1 MRCGRAAATLAAR
14 RRIMLNTADMIIAC
28 PACTTR
34 YVVPDSAIGLDG
46 RTVRCAKC
54 RHSWFQ
60 EGALPA
66 QADQPLAAQVAA
78 PPPPA
83 QSPPPSSLPSERA
96 EVSVTHGEAASA
108 GAGPDPAATPEEAS
122 EVPPEAEAQLPSAA
136 SDDTASL
143 DAAAKVDEPS
153 DVAAEPDQPPVSEAS
168 EPDLPFA
175 SAVEAVPADFAE
187 DAPSYSPQTE
197 QRNWDE
203 AGDGYSSFA
212 HEPPFRPRLNT
223 LKLWT
228 WAAVAFAIVSLAA
241 IGAVAW
247 YGLPDWMPLSH
258 QTFAE
263 AQPDLVLDFPANRQ
277 DRRTLP
283 NGTEFFGAS
292 GTVTNVGRSRRTV
305 PTILIVLR
313 DARERI
319 VYSWEVA
326 PSKRQLAPG
335 ESVNVNEAVT
345 DVPKSAKIA
354 EIGWKPG

>member
-1 MRCGRAAATLAAR
+1 MRSGRAMTTLAAWR
-14 RRIMLNTADMIIAC
+14 CIMLNVCDMIIAC

-60 EGALPA
+60 EGKLPE
-66 QADQPLAAQVAA
+66 QADQPLTAPVT
-78 PPPPA
+78 PPPP
-83 QSPPPSSLPSERA
+83 SPPPETPPPVSPDSASPA
-96 EVSVTHGEAASA
+96 EVAQPHAEDSQPQDTPGESGSGQETAHEVPPHGEA
-108 GAGPDPAATPEEAS
+108 PVPPAAS
-122 EVPPEAEAQLPSAA
+122 Y
-136 SDDTASL
+136 
-143 DAAAKVDEPS
+143 DAAAASGE
-153 DVAAEPDQPPVSEAS
+153 AATEATP

-175 SAVEAVPADFAE
+175 SAEEDIPSPPAFAE
-187 DAPSYSPQTE
+187 DAPSYPPQPE
-197 QRNWDE
+197 SRSWDE
-203 AGDGYSSFA
+203 EGDSYSSFA

-228 WAAVAFAIVSLAA
+228 WAAVAFAMVSLAA

-247 YGLPDWMPLSH
+247 YGLPDWMPLAR

-326 PSKRQLAPG
+326 PAKRQLAPG